1 MACKLYPRKP
11 RQKRSKPNTR
21 EKKMQGATIIV
32 FVSHY
37 YYSCWDTEKN
47 AKSAGAERSN
57 IPQCTLDAHNVVL
70 LFFFLFHILV
80 ASLAHSLFIV

>member
-1 MACKLYPRKP
+1 
-11 RQKRSKPNTR
+11 
-21 EKKMQGATIIV
+21 MQGATIIV

-57 IPQCTLDAHNVVL
+57 IPQCILDAHNVVL
-70 LFFFLFHILV
+70 LFFFFVSYLHTHLSV
-80 ASLAHSLFIV
+80 APN